1 MFKPEMAEEWLI
13 QMAQKLALGDQR
25 ALKPLILHFSP
36 ALHRFAYGM
45 VGNEQEAEEIVS
57 DVFVKLWGQRH
68 QLPPAGA
75 LKYYLYKCVRNT
87 ALNYIKH
94 NNRRGAGH
102 YRWEVLV
109 RNGETPTPEDFLI
122 TKENLLSIRNAIQ
135 ALPPRCQEIFCLVK
149 EEGLSYAEVGCLLEI
164 SVATVNVQ
172 ITIALKKIWAAL
184 EPVLHLPTS

>member
-1 MFKPEMAEEWLI
+1 MSKPEMAEKWLI
-13 QMAQKLALGDQR
+13 QLTQKLALGDQR

-36 ALHRFAYGM
+36 SLHRFAYGM
-45 VGNEQEAEEIVS
+45 VGEEQEAEEIVS
-57 DVFVKLWGQRH
+57 DVFVKLWAQHH

-75 LKYYLYKCVRNT
+75 LKYYLYKAVRNT
-87 ALNYIKH
+87 ALNYIKR

-102 YRWEVLV
+102 YKWEVLV
-109 RNGETPTPEDFLI
+109 RSSGTPTPEDFLI

-149 EEGLSYAEVGCLLEI
+149 EEGLSYAEVASLLDI

-184 EPVLHLPTS
+184 EPVLQLPAS